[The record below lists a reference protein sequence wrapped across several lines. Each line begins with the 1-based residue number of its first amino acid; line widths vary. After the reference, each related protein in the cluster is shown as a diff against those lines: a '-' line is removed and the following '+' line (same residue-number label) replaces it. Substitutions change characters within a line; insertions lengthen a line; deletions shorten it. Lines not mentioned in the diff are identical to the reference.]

1 MCTGGLPA
9 AEFSKFPMR
18 RSFLNRGF
26 RRASRIALEP
36 FRRANW
42 PIGENDSRIKALKDI
57 HAGKRAFV
65 IGNGPSLKVAD
76 LDRLK
81 GEVTFACNKVYL
93 AFEQTDWRPTYYSV
107 SDELVAH
114 NNREAISGL
123 PLTKILSDCVQQY
136 FDLSD
141 ASVWVRELSVKGSSE
156 AGDDGTETERGPEEE
171 AVSHPFS
178 DNLLVGFYGGGTVTY
193 QMLQIAYYM
202 GITEV
207 ILIGIDFSFQV
218 PKEVTKSG
226 ILPPKYDSALKS
238 EGEVNH
244 FHPDY
249 RKPGE
254 LWGMPTLAPQIRSY
268 RAALKHFQAAG
279 RTVVNASRQTKLEVF
294 PRANLDEILSGPR

>member
-1 MCTGGLPA
+1 M
-9 AEFSKFPMR
+9 
-18 RSFLNRGF
+18 
-26 RRASRIALEP
+26 ALEP
-36 FRRANW
+36 LRRVDWA
-42 PIGENDSRIKALKDI
+42 IGRGDSLIKAYKDR
-57 HAGKRAFV
+57 HAGRRAFV
-65 IGNGPSLKVAD
+65 IGNGPSLKIAD

-81 GEVTFACNKVYL
+81 GEITFACNKVYL
-93 AFEQTDWRPTYYSV
+93 AFVQTDWRPTYYSV

-114 NNREAISGL
+114 NNREVIAGL
-123 PLTKILSDCVQQY
+123 QLTKILSDCVRPY
-136 FDLSD
+136 FNFED
-141 ASVWVRELSVKGSSE
+141 ASVWIRELPVRGSFKSSDDYD
-156 AGDDGTETERGPEEE
+156 DDGTM
-171 AVSHPFS
+171 SHPFS

-193 QMLQIAYYM
+193 QMLQLAYYM

-207 ILIGIDFSFQV
+207 VMIGIDFSFQT

-226 ILPPKYDSALKS
+226 ILAAKHDAALKS

-254 LWGMPTLAPQIRSY
+254 LWGIPILALQLRSY

-294 PRANLDEILSGPR
+294 PHANLDEILSGPR